1 MLNDYL
7 VASDKIKIKKE
18 LLSSYPLKIADFY
31 NILIGS
37 IKTLVANS
45 FDKENYMLNYEN
57 LQLYLKPGL
66 NLKKI
71 HRVLQFNQSKWL
83 KAFVELNIQK
93 RTETEN
99 NGDKDGKA
107 LYTLM
112 NNAFYN
118 KVIENLRNKIDVR
131 LVSKKKDY
139 VKYTSKQAIF
149 HR

>member
-1 MLNDYL
+1 M
-7 VASDKIKIKKE
+7 ASDKIKIKKE

>member
-1 MLNDYL
+1 M
-7 VASDKIKIKKE
+7 ASDKIKIKKE
-18 LLSSYPLKIADFY
+18 LLSSYPLKIAVFY
-31 NILIGS
+31 NILSGS

>member
-1 MLNDYL
+1 M
-7 VASDKIKIKKE
+7 ASDKIKIKKE

-37 IKTLVANS
+37 IKTLVANF
-45 FDKENYMLNYEN
+45 FDKENYMVNYKN

>member
-1 MLNDYL
+1 MLNDYP

-37 IKTLVANS
+37 IKTLVANF
-45 FDKENYMLNYEN
+45 FDKENYMVNYKN

-71 HRVLQFNQSKWL
+71 HRILQFNQSKWL
-83 KAFVELNIQK
+83 KAFVELNTQK

-139 VKYTSKQAIF
+139 VKYTSKQTIF